1 MILVIMPSEAMKERR
16 DSTWVTP
23 LRSMCHRGI
32 FQLPLLMLL
41 SRLAVMME
49 EAMDL
54 PMSNTAALLDLDMAL
69 SAYICHNTIFS
80 RDHPQLHIFAHQHAN
95 MSGRQARPMLYTVQL
110 RMSHTGAGQVLSY
123 RGSVAG
129 LSGNHSIIQINFMY
143 QGVACLLLGPHDSAA
158 SPTCRT

>member
-49 EAMDL
+49 DAMDL
-54 PMSNTAALLDLDMAL
+54 PMSKTAALLDLEMAL
-69 SAYICHNTIFS
+69 SAYECTATLSLGHTWSS
-80 RDHPQLHIFAHQHAN
+80 RIPLLDSP
-95 MSGRQARPMLYTVQL
+95 
-110 RMSHTGAGQVLSY
+110 
-123 RGSVAG
+123 
-129 LSGNHSIIQINFMY
+129 
-143 QGVACLLLGPHDSAA
+143 AC
-158 SPTCRT
+158 